1 MKTPI
6 KSIGEHLRQVF
17 ASFTRRPLGWSQIDA
32 LASLEEREEAIKS
45 GKAEG
50 TSARLKRGGGD
61 ADADSEA
68 APGGERPDPRA
79 TFEEFT
85 AGPVW
90 RSLPLKIKLM
100 VVHLWRAERD
110 VP

>member
-1 MKTPI
+1 MQTPLS
-6 KSIGEHLRQVF
+6 SIGQHLRQVF
-17 ASFTRRPLGWSQIDA
+17 ASIIGRPLGWSQIDA
-32 LASLEEREEAIKS
+32 LASLEEREEAIQS
-45 GKAEG
+45 GKVEG
-50 TSARLKRGGGD
+50 ASARPIRGGD

-68 APGGERPDPRA
+68 APVGERPDPRA